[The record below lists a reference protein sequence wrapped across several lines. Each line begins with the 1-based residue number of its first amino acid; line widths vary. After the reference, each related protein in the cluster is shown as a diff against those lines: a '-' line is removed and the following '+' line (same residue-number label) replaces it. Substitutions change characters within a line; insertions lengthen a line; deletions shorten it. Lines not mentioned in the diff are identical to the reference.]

1 MGAMWGGGQ
10 SWDDNSNNGSE
21 EKGNEAKEEE
31 KGEGKKKEPI
41 MACNV
46 RMWEGVDLGKLK
58 YKERFAGSGIGK
70 AYQLGE

>member
-1 MGAMWGGGQ
+1 MGATWEGGQ

-21 EKGNEAKEEE
+21 ENGNEAKKDE
-31 KGEGKKKEPI
+31 KKDEKKKEPI

-46 RMWEGVDLGKLK
+46 RMWEGVDLEKLK